1 MDGNIYNGSYGA
13 FDPLWDVN
21 NKVKITNN

>member
-13 FDPLWDVN
+13 FDPLGDVK
-21 NKVKITNN
+21 NKVKV